1 MLGKFRGSILLKFVL
16 SVVSSRC
23 LYVHACFFFLYLSF
37 SLSFVSPLHTS
48 FALSLSILFTY
59 ICMHTRLFS
68 RAHNGI
74 QHARARARHREH
86 VYTQYTLTQKA
97 YAFSL
102 SRIQARAHAR
112 IILHIHTLIFI
123 LSLLLLACSFF
134 RWIVEA

>member
-1 MLGKFRGSILLKFVL
+1 MLGKFRGNIVLKFVF

-48 FALSLSILFTY
+48 FTLSLSILFTY

-74 QHARARARHREH
+74 QHARARVTENTSTDNTHLHRKH
-86 VYTQYTLTQKA
+86 MPSPYH
-97 YAFSL
+97 AFK
-102 SRIQARAHAR
+102 RAHTHASYY
-112 IILHIHTLIFI
+112 TYI
-123 LSLLLLACSFF
+123 LSFSFF
-134 RWIVEA
+134 LFYFLLVLSFVGL